1 MVHPYIGNVYIV
13 SRVEIKSMLPED
25 FVEYARRFDVGFLT
39 TVKDEKPD
47 IKIVSFEIKGDKI
60 IVQDGDLPE
69 EEVSLVFSNSDY
81 AENAEMAQIQ
91 GVLRKNSDVYEL
103 VAEKIFWTLPFDL
116 NKKPDVIIKRW
127 RRG

>member
-1 MVHPYIGNVYIV
+1 
-13 SRVEIKSMLPED
+13 MLPKD
-25 FVEYARRFDVGFLT
+25 FMDYARRFDVGFLT
-39 TVKDEKPD
+39 TVTDEKPD

-60 IVQDGDLPE
+60 IVKNGDLSE

-81 AENAEMAQIQ
+81 AEKAEMAQIQ
-91 GVLRKNSDVYEL
+91 GILRKDSAGYEL

-116 NKKPDVIIKRW
+116 DKKPDVIIKRW